1 MDAQTRETLA
11 TRLRGQFMVSRSG
24 NETSFSLKAL
34 LRDERFWKIAFQVIT
49 LVVVVLLFAFFIGN
63 LNRNLTQQ
71 GNAFGFGFLVNPA
84 GFSIGESAVTYQPQD
99 PYWKALVVGLSNT
112 VTLVLAGIVLTT
124 LLGVAAG
131 VASFSTNWLLF
142 KLSRVYVGL
151 VRNVPLLLQL
161 FFWYFAI
168 YGALPRPE
176 SQIDVLGL
184 AYLNNRGVYIPWPAT
199 AGLALLGLAAIAIGI
214 AGGFFLWGW
223 YTKIRVETATGGK
236 PQFYGL
242 IALGVAVAL
251 IVCFALQWQAP
262 EAMEGGGVTGGL
274 RLSREYVAALSA
286 LVFYTSAF
294 VAEIVRAG
302 IQSVSKGQW
311 EAARSLGLPP
321 GSVMRLVVFPQ
332 AMRVIIPPMNSEYM
346 NLTKNSSLAFAVAFP
361 EIYSIA
367 TTTYNQTGR
376 PVEVFLV
383 LMATYLLM
391 CLFIT
396 VCMNQ
401 LNRAVQFKER

>member
-1 MDAQTRETLA
+1 
-11 TRLRGQFMVSRSG
+11 MVSHSG

-49 LVVVVLLFAFFIGN
+49 LLIVVILFAFFIGN

-71 GNAFGFGFLVNPA
+71 GSAFGFSFLANPA
-84 GFSIGESAVTYQPQD
+84 GFSIGESAITYQPQD
-99 PYWKALVVGLSNT
+99 PYWKALTVGLSNT
-112 VTLVLAGIVLTT
+112 VTLVIAGIILTT
-124 LLGVAAG
+124 VLGVAAG

-161 FFWYFAI
+161 FFWYFAV
-168 YGALPRPE
+168 YGVLPRPAD
-176 SQIDVLGL
+176 QIDLFNL

-199 AGLALLGLAAIAIGI
+199 AGLALIGFAAIAIGI
-214 AGGFFLWGW
+214 VGGFFLWSW
-223 YTKIRVETATGGK
+223 YTKIRVETATGGQ

-242 IALGVAVAL
+242 IGLGILVVA
-251 IVCFALQWQAP
+251 IICFGLNWQAP
-262 EAMEGGGVTGGL
+262 EAVEGGGVTGGL

-311 EAARSLGLPP
+311 EAARSLGLPA

-361 EIYSIA
+361 EIYSVA
-367 TTTYNQTGR
+367 NTTYNQTGR

-383 LMATYLLM
+383 LMATYLVM
-391 CLFIT
+391 CLLIT
-396 VCMNQ
+396 VLMNQ